1 MKEGL
6 LNKIKSRGF
15 WRINYQPSTA
25 RNRLEMLKDCE
36 NIVEKYSID
45 LRGWDYPHIP
55 RRNDEDGKILRV
67 GEFIEAWEDWGAYKE
82 FWRMYKSGQFLYY
95 RGLRE
100 DWFEEDV
107 WREHLAKKILP
118 EKFLGITLSVIYEVT
133 EIFLFLA
140 RLTQGG
146 LYENTV
152 TVNISLNNIEGR
164 ELWIEDQNKIPF
176 FSTKRANA
184 RLVSYSERYK
194 RDDIINNHRDLST
207 DIILRVFDTFGW
219 NPQDDFIKKEQE
231 LLLSGKV

>member
-6 LNKIKSRGF
+6 LDKIKSRGC

-25 RNRLEMLKDCE
+25 KTRLKLLQECE

-45 LRGWDYPHIP
+45 VRGWDYPHIP
-55 RRNDEDGKILRV
+55 RRNDKDGNIVRF

-100 DWFEEDV
+100 DWFEEDE
-107 WREHLAKKILP
+107 WRKHLAKKILP
-118 EKFLGITLSVIYEVT
+118 SKYLGITISVIYEVT

-146 LYENTV
+146 LYENNV
-152 TVNISLNNIEGR
+152 TVNISLNNIKDR

-176 FSTKRANA
+176 FYPRRTNA
-184 RLVSYSERYK
+184 SNVCYTETYGK
-194 RDDIINNHRDLST
+194 DEIINNHKNLSS

-219 NPQDDFIKKEQE
+219 NPPDDFIKKEQE